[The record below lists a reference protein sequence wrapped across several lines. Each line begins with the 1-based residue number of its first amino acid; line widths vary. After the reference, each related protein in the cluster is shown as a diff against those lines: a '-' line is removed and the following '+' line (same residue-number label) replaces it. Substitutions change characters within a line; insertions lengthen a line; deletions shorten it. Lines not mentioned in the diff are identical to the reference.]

1 MGVKISLISEST
13 SIMVI
18 DLFKFDSG
26 FSSGRLLI
34 PVSRSSFRFE
44 LRSFHFC
51 TSVVDVKVVNFCCTM
66 LIMLCI
72 LQSKGICVVAI
83 CGDSSFATVRAVE
96 MKCN

>member
-1 MGVKISLISEST
+1 MGVKISLISGSI

-44 LRSFHFC
+44 LRSFHLC
-51 TSVVDVKVVNFCCTM
+51 TSVVDVKVVSFCCMM
-66 LIMLCI
+66 LIILCI
-72 LQSKGICVVAI
+72 LQSKSICVVAI
-83 CGDSSFATVRAVE
+83 CGDSSFVQFT
-96 MKCN
+96 KPY

>member
-1 MGVKISLISEST
+1 MGVKISLISESI

-18 DLFKFDSG
+18 DFFKFDSG

-51 TSVVDVKVVNFCCTM
+51 TSVVDVKVVNFCCTI
-66 LIMLCI
+66 LIRLCNYSQKVYVL
-72 LQSKGICVVAI
+72 LQFVGIVVLYST
-83 CGDSSFATVRAVE
+83 D
-96 MKCN
+96 N

>member
-1 MGVKISLISEST
+1 MGVKISLISESI

-34 PVSRSSFRFE
+34 PVSRSSFIFE
-44 LRSFHFC
+44 LRFFHFC
-51 TSVVDVKVVNFCCTM
+51 TSVIDVKVVNFCCTI

-72 LQSKGICVVAI
+72 YSQK
-83 CGDSSFATVRAVE
+83 
-96 MKCN
+96 

>member
-1 MGVKISLISEST
+1 MGVKISLISESI

-44 LRSFHFC
+44 LRFFHFC
-51 TSVVDVKVVNFCCTM
+51 TSVIDVKVVNFCCMMYT
-66 LIMLCI
+66 LYI
-72 LQSKGICVVAI
+72 
-83 CGDSSFATVRAVE
+83 TVKEYVCC
-96 MKCN
+96 CNLWG